1 MSNFGKLDMQDF
13 WKGAL
18 VAVFASVLASLGT
31 ILEGGALP
39 TVTEWWGIAKVA
51 GSALLGYLT
60 KNLFTNSAGQP
71 LKSEA

>member
-39 TVTEWWGIAKVA
+39 TVAEWWTIAKVA

-60 KNLFTNSAGQP
+60 KNLFTNSAGQQ
-71 LKSEA
+71 LKPEA

>member
-39 TVTEWWGIAKVA
+39 TVAEWWTIAKVA

-71 LKSEA
+71 LKTEA

>member
-1 MSNFGKLDMQDF
+1 MSNFGKLDLNDF

-31 ILEGGALP
+31 ILEAGALP
-39 TVTEWWGIAKVA
+39 TVAEWWTIAKVA

-71 LKSEA
+71 LKPEA